1 MIRGKLALSENS
13 PVLPTTAAFL
23 EKGWEA
29 LEREATGQIGWR
41 LPCLIWATKTTG
53 SSRQGCVLS
62 GVQQHLRKVFVRLT
76 EGFGGE
82 TTPQRQLSE
91 AEMEGETVFRL
102 LRVSSPLIM
111 SCRLS
116 ISYSDLPGSD
126 FQRLEG

>member
-41 LPCLIWATKTTG
+41 LPCLIWTTKTTG

-76 EGFGGE
+76 EGFGGKLR
-82 TTPQRQLSE
+82 PNGSCQKQRWRGKLS
-91 AEMEGETVFRL
+91 
-102 LRVSSPLIM
+102 
-111 SCRLS
+111 
-116 ISYSDLPGSD
+116 SD
-126 FQRLEG
+126 FSEFLPLSS